1 MLDESLDGAGDVML
15 DGDEAPIFDAD
26 GDAMELN
33 AASHVDLSQE
43 HSLYGIADQGEDF
56 LDDDLFWEHS
66 QDEVAYDE
74 MEILNDDIAPSV
86 Q

>member
-15 DGDEAPIFDAD
+15 DGDEAPIFDTD

-33 AASHVDLSQE
+33 AASHVDHSQE
-43 HSLYGIADQGEDF
+43 YSLDGIADEGEDF
-56 LDDDLFWEHS
+56 LDDDLFSEHF

-74 MEILNDDIAPSV
+74 MEILNDNTSPSV